1 MRIHLISKEEVKL
14 AVSMKQAIET
24 VSGAFAQLSRGNV
37 SVPIRTHLSVTD
49 YDGLALFMPG
59 YLKQTNEL
67 GVKMVSV
74 YSNNL
79 KLGIPT
85 INALVTLLDAQTG
98 VPTAV
103 IEGTYLTA
111 LRTGAASGVATD
123 LLARTNSKS
132 VAILGAGVQ
141 ARTQLL
147 AVCAVRS
154 IEKVSIFDNQRAAA
168 ELFGTE
174 MAEIVNMDINV
185 ADSAATA
192 IANADVVCTA
202 TTSSEPV
209 FEHSDLMPGTHVNA
223 IGSFTPQ
230 MQELPSVTVKEAKLI
245 VDSRE
250 AAWAESGDL
259 IIPRSEGLISEK
271 DVYGEL
277 GEIVNGDRLG
287 RTTDDE
293 ITLFKSVG
301 NAVQD
306 VAVAGCVLAQVKEK
320 GLGTVVE
327 L

>member
-14 AVSMKQAIET
+14 AVSMDQAIET

-37 SVPIRTHLSVTD
+37 SVPIRTQLSVTD

-123 LLARTNSKS
+123 LLARSNSKS

-154 IEKVSIFDNQRAAA
+154 IEKVSIF
-168 ELFGTE
+168 
-174 MAEIVNMDINV
+174 EIVNMDINV

-271 DVYGEL
+271 DVHGEL